1 MKTVRQVHENI
12 CSSKDEILLLFLLFS
27 VTVITRIPFT
37 SKLLYHWDSVQFAL
51 ALEDYDITV
60 HQPHPPGYFLYV
72 MLGRLINFFVK
83 DANSTFIFISILFSG
98 LAVVAIYYLGKEIFD
113 KKTGILAALIA
124 LTSPNLWFHGEVAL
138 TYVVEAFFSSF
149 AALLCWR
156 ILKGEHKYL
165 WLSVIILGIAGGI
178 RQNTVVFLF
187 PLWLFAVKG
196 VTLRKIIASLGLLGL
211 VCLLWFIPMVW
222 MTGGWNAYNE
232 ALRELWEFNTGH
244 VSVFEQGWAS
254 FKIFSSAL
262 VKFIIYGVGAG
273 IFILGIAMYSLIR
286 HKKLGSL
293 DRQKTFFFLLWI
305 TPSVL
310 FYLLIFIHPANPG
323 YVLIFTPAL
332 LILTAAAIGFISDD
346 LKRLMKKDLAPLI
359 ASIIIVI
366 NTTMFFVYNYVSY
379 REIRTH
385 DRDLSI
391 MFDGIKS
398 FPPENTAIFVEPY
411 IFYGFR
417 HIMYYLPEYRVYLV
431 DVRITPTGERRKTSW
446 GIHGETFLSNDVVIP
461 PDVNMFIIPTLTDIG
476 DKVSR
481 IKGASIKKLSSGMFI
496 ASGPI
501 VLIQEIFPELIL
513 KSHKDHGT

>member
-1 MKTVRQVHENI
+1 MRFKN
-12 CSSKDEILLLFLLFS
+12 KDIILPILLFL
-27 VTVITRIPFT
+27 VTVLTRIPFT

-51 ALEDYDITV
+51 ALENYDITV

-72 MLGRLINFFVK
+72 MLGRLINLFIK
-83 DANSTFIFISILFSG
+83 DANTTFIFISILFSG

-138 TYVVEAFFSSF
+138 TYVVEAFFSTF
-149 AALLCWR
+149 VALLCWR

-165 WLSVIILGIAGGI
+165 WLSVIALGIAGGI

-187 PLWLFAVKG
+187 PLWLFSVRG
-196 VTLRKIIASLGLLGL
+196 VPIRKIIASLGILSI
-211 VCLLWFIPMVW
+211 VCLFWFVPMVW
-222 MTGGWNAYNE
+222 MTGGWAAYQS
-232 ALRELWEFNTGH
+232 AFRELWLFNTGH
-244 VSVFEQGWAS
+244 VSVFEKGWTT

-262 VKFIIYGVGAG
+262 VNFVLYGVGAG
-273 IFILGIAMYSLIR
+273 IFILGIATYSLIR
-286 HKKLGSL
+286 HRKLRFL
-293 DRQKTFFFLLWI
+293 DPNRAFFFLLWI
-305 TPSVL
+305 MPSVL

-323 YVLIFTPAL
+323 YVLIFIPAL
-332 LILTAAAIGFISDD
+332 LILTAASIGFIIND
-346 LKRLMKKDLAPLI
+346 LKRLIKKDPAPLI
-359 ASIIIVI
+359 ASVIIVI
-366 NTTMFFVYNYVSY
+366 NTAMFFFYHYVSY
-379 REIRTH
+379 REIRIH
-385 DRDLSI
+385 DRNLSI
-391 MFDGIKS
+391 MVDGIKS
-398 FPPENTAIFVEPY
+398 FTPDNTAIFVEPY

-481 IKGASIKKLSSGMFI
+481 IKGASIKKLSSGMFV
-496 ASGPI
+496 ASGPLA
-501 VLIQEIFPELIL
+501 LIQEIFPELIL
-513 KSHKDHGT
+513 QFHNNHGP

>member
-1 MKTVRQVHENI
+1 MNYHKN
-12 CSSKDEILLLFLLFS
+12 KDIILPLSLFILTIL
-27 VTVITRIPFT
+27 TRIPFM

-51 ALEDYDITV
+51 ALENYDITV

-72 MLGRLINFFVK
+72 MLGRLINFFIK
-83 DANSTFIFISILFSG
+83 DANTTFIFISILFSG

-113 KKTGILAALIA
+113 KKTGIVAALIA

-138 TYVVEAFFSSF
+138 TYIVEAFFSSF
-149 AALLCWR
+149 VALLCWR
-156 ILKGEHKYL
+156 ILKGEHKYIL
-165 WLSVIILGIAGGI
+165 LSVVALSIAGGI
-178 RQNTVVFLF
+178 RQNTVVFLL
-187 PLWLFAVKG
+187 PLWLFSVKG
-196 VTLRKIIASLGLLGL
+196 VLPRKIIASIGLLGI
-211 VCLLWFIPMVW
+211 VCLLWFVPMVW
-222 MTGGWNAYNE
+222 LTGGWHAYNE

-244 VSVFEQGWAS
+244 VSVFEQGWAT

-262 VKFIIYGVGAG
+262 VRFVIYGVGAG
-273 IFILGIAMYSLIR
+273 IFILGLAMYSLIR
-286 HKKLGSL
+286 HRKLRFFDSN
-293 DRQKTFFFLLWI
+293 KIFFFLLWFM
-305 TPSVL
+305 PSVL

-323 YVLIFTPAL
+323 YVLIFLPAL
-332 LILTAAAIGFISDD
+332 LILTAASIGFISND
-346 LKRLMKKDLAPLI
+346 LKGFIPKDFAPLI

-366 NTTMFFVYNYVSY
+366 NTTMFFVYHYVSCK
-379 REIRTH
+379 EIRTH

-398 FPPENTAIFVEPY
+398 FNPEITAIFVEPY

-461 PDVNMFIIPTLTDIG
+461 SDVNMFIIPTLTDIG

-496 ASGPI
+496 ASGPL